1 MKTGYYIA
9 EVNENGDLKISN
21 ELKSRLQLKTG
32 EKVEVLVKKI
42 ISKKELQ
49 SSPENPLYELV
60 KS

>member
-9 EVNENGDLKISN
+9 EVNEHGDLKISN

-49 SSPENPLYELV
+49 SPPENPLYELV